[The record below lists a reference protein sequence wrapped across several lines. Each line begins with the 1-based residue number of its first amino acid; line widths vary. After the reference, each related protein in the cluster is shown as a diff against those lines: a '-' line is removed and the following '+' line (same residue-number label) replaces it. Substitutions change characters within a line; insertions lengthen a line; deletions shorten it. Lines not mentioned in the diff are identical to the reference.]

1 MREREI
7 EKHLIRQVERHSGL
21 AVKFISPGRSG
32 IPDRVVLAAKGRLA
46 FVELKAPGEKL
57 RPIQQRRKEELEALG
72 FMVRVID
79 RYSEVDSFIEEF
91 FQ

>member
-1 MREREI
+1 MLEKQI
-7 EKHLIRQVERHSGL
+7 EKYLKRQVESRAGL

-32 IPDRVVLAAKGRLA
+32 IPDRVVLASGSRLA

-57 RPIQQRRKEELEALG
+57 RPIQQKRKEELESLG

-79 RYSEVDSFIEEF
+79 SYARVDDFIKEF
-91 FQ
+91 FR